1 MTSQR
6 RFFTDVVHYF
16 DRAAAFCDFSADL
29 LDQIKRCNSIYR
41 FDFPVRQPD
50 GSLEVIRA
58 WRAEHSHHKLPVK
71 GGIRFSPKIDEDEV
85 MALAALMTYKCAIV
99 EVPFGGAKGA
109 IQIDTKRYTAEQLE
123 RVTRRYT
130 HELVKKKFIGPAV
143 DVPAPDYGTG
153 EREMAWIA
161 DTYVALRPEQID
173 ALGCVTG
180 KPVSQGGVRGR
191 REATGRGLVYA
202 LREACAYVDDMRQFG
217 LAAGLE
223 GKRVVI
229 QGFGNV
235 GHHTARF
242 CREGGARVIAI
253 AESGGAILDHR
264 GLDEE
269 QVRQHWLNAGSVLDF
284 PGATNIPDPAAVL
297 ELDCDVLV
305 PAALENQLTEA
316 NAARVKAPIILEGA
330 NGPTTPEAEAI
341 LERRGALIIPDVYA
355 NAGGVIVSY
364 FEWLKNL
371 SHVRFGRLEK
381 RYEEAAAGRLLQAM
395 EVATG
400 KTLTDAARA
409 LAVRGADEL
418 TVVNSGLE
426 ETMVVAY
433 QQIRETYRRRP
444 ELGNLRT
451 AAFLIAIDKVA
462 KAYLELGVFP

>member
-1 MTSQR
+1 MASQR

-16 DRAAAFCDFSADL
+16 NRAAAFCDFSAGL

-71 GGIRFSPKIDEDEV
+71 GGIRFSPKVDEDEV
-85 MALAALMTYKCAIV
+85 MALAVLMTYKCAIV
-99 EVPFGGAKGA
+99 EVPFGGAKGV
-109 IQIDTKRYTAEQLE
+109 IQIDTKRYTTEQLE

-130 HELVKKKFIGPAV
+130 HELVIKNFIGPAV
-143 DVPAPDYGTG
+143 DVPAPDFGTG

-202 LREACAYVDDMRQFG
+202 LREACTYADDMRQVG
-217 LAAGLE
+217 LSPGLE

-235 GHHTARF
+235 GYYTARF

-381 RYEEAAAGRLLQAM
+381 RYQEAAAGRLLQAM

-451 AAFLIAIDKVA
+451 AAFLIAIDKVT